1 MPPRTPGLY
10 YCSVLFSFSFT
21 SCASTYR
28 AVSECSVARVFTR
41 RCISPPGYIWKRAPG
56 AYDPV
61 TYLPTSSRR
70 WLAPMVNRGSVG
82 WANMSTGPNWTARRR
97 ALNCTSPPADL
108 PIARPRPVY
117 RGTGP
122 DRLRGAVTDT
132 RLELGARCQI
142 VSKSGRPHLDRHG
155 IGAARRRV
163 QRWLPGRAGRLRV
176 DARS

>member
-1 MPPRTPGLY
+1 
-10 YCSVLFSFSFT
+10 
-21 SCASTYR
+21 
-28 AVSECSVARVFTR
+28 
-41 RCISPPGYIWKRAPG
+41 
-56 AYDPV
+56 
-61 TYLPTSSRR
+61 
-70 WLAPMVNRGSVG
+70 MVNRGSVG

-142 VSKSGRPHLDRHG
+142 VSKSGRTWTATVSEPL
-155 IGAARRRV
+155 GAASSGGYLV
-163 QRWLPGRAGRLRV
+163 ALVGSEWTPDPDV
-176 DARS
+176 DADGRHPSDPDWLHDTDADLAPEVDR